1 MKKYLFFLL
10 MPLLLPAA
18 ALADSLPDG
27 FQGLPWGAAVT
38 ALPNAKKI
46 AETPHY
52 QCYRT
57 GDGNG
62 SVAEAA
68 VSNMRW
74 CFSGGRFYFA
84 QMEFKGQQAQEALL
98 ADAKAKWGEPKLAQ
112 RFTEAFV
119 WGGPEDGVYVELEY
133 SKIDSRG
140 TLAFVY
146 LPIYSETQAA
156 AKRERAKPR
165 MGSGF

>member
-1 MKKYLFFLL
+1 MKKYLLALL
-10 MPLLLPAA
+10 FPFLLPAA
-18 ALADSLPDG
+18 VLADSLPDG

-46 AETPHY
+46 AETSQY

-62 SVAEAA
+62 SVAETA

-74 CFSGGRFYFA
+74 CFSGDRFYFA
-84 QMEFKGQQAQEALL
+84 QMEFNGQQAQQALL

-133 SKIDSRG
+133 SKIDSHG

-156 AKRERAKPR
+156 AKRERGKPR